1 MRPAHTRRR
10 KRLRVV
16 HNKEVAVPFT
26 YLGMRDNPL
35 QEGQKVAGF
44 EAEFSLNRLDYNLGS
59 GTFAQMGAVKE
70 KVDVLVTM
78 ELLKHR

>member
-1 MRPAHTRRR
+1 
-10 KRLRVV
+10 
-16 HNKEVAVPFT
+16 VAVPFT